1 MTTEKF
7 EIDALIRRILVP
19 VDGSA
24 CSKRAVAMAKHL
36 AEMERPRAE
45 VILLH
50 AIVPIPY
57 THAIP
62 GGLSYLLRTIPDL
75 PARRKKEAETIL
87 AEMSAL
93 FVDSVI
99 KPKLLV
105 REGHPADEILQCI
118 DNEKPSLLVMGSR
131 GLSKA
136 NEFFLGS
143 TSDAVVHYASCP
155 VLIVR

>member
-1 MTTEKF
+1 MTLEMF
-7 EIDALIRRILVP
+7 EIDAMIRRILVP
-19 VDGSA
+19 VDGSPG
-24 CSKRAVAMAKHL
+24 SQRAVAMAKHL

-87 AEMSAL
+87 DEMSAF
-93 FVDSVI
+93 FVDSAV
-99 KPKLLV
+99 KPRLLI
-105 REGHPADEILQCI
+105 REGHPADEILKCI
-118 DNEKPSLLVMGSR
+118 DSEKPSLLVMGSR

-143 TSDAVVHYASCP
+143 TSDAVVHYATCP